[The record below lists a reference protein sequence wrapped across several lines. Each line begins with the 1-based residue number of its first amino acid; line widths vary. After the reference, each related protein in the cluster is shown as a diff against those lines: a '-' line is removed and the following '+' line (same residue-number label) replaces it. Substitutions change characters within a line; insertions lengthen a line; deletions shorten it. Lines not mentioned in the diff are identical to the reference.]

1 MKRLKLFA
9 VAAACI
15 AAFVGTTQV
24 QARTLDEI
32 KSSGKI
38 IIATEGAYP
47 PFNYFQGSQLTGFE
61 VDLGNAIAKKMGLQV
76 EWKAL
81 SFDALLA
88 GLRQDR
94 WDVVIASFG
103 ITEER
108 AKAVTFTQPHYCSG
122 GVIVS
127 RDGSIKTVGDLS
139 GKTVAAQTG
148 STYFENVKKVPGVKE
163 VKNYPQDTDAMGAL
177 LNSRV
182 DAWISD
188 RFVVK
193 TAMNSNPTNLK
204 MGDFLFVEKVA
215 SALKKGNSSLAGA
228 YDKALAEIMADGTY
242 KAISEKYMKE
252 DVRCK

>member
-24 QARTLDEI
+24 QARTFDEI

-127 RDGSIKTVGDLS
+127 RDGSIKNRGRF
-139 GKTVAAQTG
+139 GWQNG
-148 STYFENVKKVPGVKE
+148 G
-163 VKNYPQDTDAMGAL
+163 GA
-177 LNSRV
+177 N
-182 DAWISD
+182 
-188 RFVVK
+188 RF
-193 TAMNSNPTNLK
+193 
-204 MGDFLFVEKVA
+204 
-215 SALKKGNSSLAGA
+215 
-228 YDKALAEIMADGTY
+228 
-242 KAISEKYMKE
+242 
-252 DVRCK
+252 DVF